1 VSSYCG
7 GILTC
12 RSWRFYFW
20 GQRGIR
26 QQAFTSTHSC
36 GGMALSSST
45 WSKLDCGARSHSVV
59 RPAACFKAAS
69 KGTGRPWSCKP
80 SVPEQCRSPQG
91 AVGLQAG
98 TRLQGGV
105 RLQGT
110 GGTCHAVS
118 EAQRRR
124 ADPLSLQEAVEQRFY
139 VWGPGKRISY
149 RVMKGT
155 SRDESPL
162 VLLTG
167 FGVGSFHYDNLLAEL
182 QGCAR
187 DVFLMDFF
195 GQGDSWPTVDPCPS
209 PDASIDAGFEHG
221 FGAGPVAPEFEGFR
235 FSADMWTEQVRPTL
249 GPQYK
254 PARSPFHCS
263 NLHPYIVKRDHPL
276 PKRAVAKGPSCGNL
290 CTLAVA
296 ADILHGAD
304 RWAACHLV
312 WKLLGRLH
320 LGELGKPA
328 ARPCSRPCPAQRYT
342 VLGHHR
348 PALLG
353 WQVSAA
359 KGTQVRPPSPTV
371 LSPPTTQLFPLS
383 WFPSFPKTDTAK

>member
-235 FSADMWTEQVRPTL
+235 FSADMWTEQLTYFMEQIVGRPAILCGNSL
-249 GPQYK
+249 GGFISVNLASQRPDLVVGLVLLN
-254 PARSPFHCS
+254 ATPFWGTTA
-263 NLHPYIVKRDHPL
+263 LRFWDGRYPL
-276 PKRAVAKGPSCGNL
+276 PK
-290 CTLAVA
+290 
-296 ADILHGAD
+296 
-304 RWAACHLV
+304 
-312 WKLLGRLH
+312 
-320 LGELGKPA
+320 
-328 ARPCSRPCPAQRYT
+328 
-342 VLGHHR
+342 
-348 PALLG
+348 AL
-353 WQVSAA
+353 
-359 KGTQVRPPSPTV
+359 R
-371 LSPPTTQLFPLS
+371 
-383 WFPSFPKTDTAK
+383 